1 MVAFLEKSPRRQHY
15 LNVNPRYVFFQIDRG
30 VNREKVFGSINAPL
44 TGGRSVATDFSLFP
58 AGALGWMETT
68 EDIPVARYILNQDEG
83 GAIKGP
89 GRVDFF
95 AGGGPDAEKFAVSFW
110 EKGRLYFL
118 APRRGSP
125 PVGAGGN

>member
-1 MVAFLEKSPRRQHY
+1 M
-15 LNVNPRYVFFQIDRG
+15 
-30 VNREKVFGSINAPL
+30 
-44 TGGRSVATDFSLFP
+44 ATDFSLFP
-58 AGALGWMETT
+58 AGALGWMEAR

-95 AGGGPDAEKFAVSFW
+95 AGGGPEAEKFAVSFW

-118 APRRGSP
+118 APRRGSDG
-125 PVGAGGN
+125 GAPAGN